1 MLAAPP
7 MFSFAEILRRAAQ
20 DEELRSELA
29 REVGIKRYHDRE
41 FRDGPYRFMNEPVA
55 LDSGGLRGLE
65 RSVAPLMHSRSYL
78 AGVRKNPLEMTIP
91 VTMPRR
97 QRHRSGTSHMTFAG
111 IDIFS
116 PEFQE
121 DPYPSYA
128 LLRKGAPVYRE
139 PRYGVY
145 VLTRFADVDATLRDH
160 ETFRS
165 GAGPAPMPMPS
176 DRPGM
181 SMLPLLAATDPPH
194 HDQLRALVSRAFTP
208 RRTAASEPR
217 IRGFAERLV
226 ADLPDGEFDL
236 VPGLSVPLPVAVIAE
251 ILGVD
256 ASYQD
261 DFRRWS
267 DATVG
272 LMDRPPEPAM
282 MQASAE
288 LIGFFRAQ
296 LEERRKNPQDDMI
309 SDLLEAEIDGRRLT
323 EAELDAF
330 FIMLLV
336 AGNETT
342 TNWISNQLDILA
354 GRPDLWKACR
364 EDRSLVPLALEET
377 LRFDA
382 PVQNLGRE
390 TTRDVEIRGVAIPAG
405 SRVVVSFGAANRD
418 PEIFEAPDAYR
429 LDRGEYRHLAF
440 GQGRHFCL
448 GAGLARM
455 EGRIALEALLD
466 RFEQIEPCAAPSQ
479 RLRSTV
485 IRGFDALPL
494 VGRSA

>member
-1 MLAAPP
+1 MELTEIDL
-7 MFSFAEILRRAAQ
+7 FSS
-20 DEELRSELA
+20 D
-29 REVGIKRYHDRE
+29 
-41 FRDGPYRFMNEPVA
+41 
-55 LDSGGLRGLE
+55 
-65 RSVAPLMHSRSYL
+65 
-78 AGVRKNPLEMTIP
+78 
-91 VTMPRR
+91 
-97 QRHRSGTSHMTFAG
+97 
-111 IDIFS
+111 
-116 PEFQE
+116 FQE
-121 DPYPSYA
+121 DPYPAYA
-128 LLRKGAPVYRE
+128 QLREHEPVYRE
-139 PRYGVY
+139 SRYGVY
-145 VLTRFADVDATLRDH
+145 ALTRFTDVEAALRDH

-176 DRPGM
+176 GGLETG
-181 SMLPLLAATDPPH
+181 MLPLLAATDPPH
-194 HDQLRALVSRAFTP
+194 HDQLRGLVNRAFTP
-208 RRTAASEPR
+208 RRIAASEMR

-236 VPGLSVPLPVAVIAE
+236 VPALSVPLPVAVIAE

-256 ASYQD
+256 PSHQD

-282 MQASAE
+282 IQASAE
-288 LIGFFRAQ
+288 LIGFFRVL
-296 LEERRKNPQDDMI
+296 LEERRKKPQDDMI
-309 SDLLEAEIDGRRLT
+309 SDLLRAEIDGRNLT

-342 TNWISNQLDILA
+342 TNWISNQLNILA
-354 GRPDLWKACR
+354 QRPDLWKACR

-390 TTRDVEIRGVAIPAG
+390 ATRDVDVRGVTIPSG
-405 SRVVVSFGAANRD
+405 SRVIVSFGAANRD
-418 PEIFEAPDAYR
+418 PELFDEPDAYR
-429 LDRGEYRHLAF
+429 LDRGDYRHLAF

-466 RFEQIEPCAAPSQ
+466 RFEQIEPGTAQSQ
-479 RLRSTV
+479 RLHSTV

-494 VGRSA
+494 KGRSA

>member
-1 MLAAPP
+1 MAFAPAGKTAP
-7 MFSFAEILRRAAQ
+7 FFNALGPIASRNEERDIGRVELPEIDL
-20 DEELRSELA
+20 
-29 REVGIKRYHDRE
+29 
-41 FRDGPYRFMNEPVA
+41 
-55 LDSGGLRGLE
+55 
-65 RSVAPLMHSRSYL
+65 
-78 AGVRKNPLEMTIP
+78 
-91 VTMPRR
+91 
-97 QRHRSGTSHMTFAG
+97 
-111 IDIFS
+111 FS
-116 PEFQE
+116 PDFQE

-128 LLRKGAPVYRE
+128 QLRTQAPVYRE
-139 PRYGVY
+139 SRYGAY
-145 VLTRFADVDATLRDH
+145 ALTRFADVEAALRDH

-176 DRPGM
+176 GGPGM
-181 SMLPLLAATDPPH
+181 GMLPLLAATDPPH
-194 HDQLRALVSRAFTP
+194 HDQLRALVNRAFTP
-208 RRTAASEPR
+208 RRIAASEAR

-256 ASYQD
+256 AAHQD

-282 MQASAE
+282 IQATAE
-288 LIGFFRAQ
+288 LIGFFRAL
-296 LEERRKNPQDDMI
+296 LEDRRKKPQDDMI
-309 SDLLEAEIDGRRLT
+309 SDLLSAKIDGRGLT

-342 TNWISNQLDILA
+342 TNWISNQLNILA
-354 GRPDLWKACR
+354 RRPDLWKACR
-364 EDRSLVPLALEET
+364 DDRSLVPIALEET
-377 LRFDA
+377 LRYDA

-390 TTRDVEIRGVAIPAG
+390 TTRDVELHGVAIPKG

-418 PEIFEAPDAYR
+418 PEVFDEPDTYR
-429 LDRGEYRHLAF
+429 LDRGDYRHLAF
-440 GQGRHFCL
+440 GKGRHFCL
-448 GAGLARM
+448 GAGLARL
-455 EGRIALEALLD
+455 EGRLALEALLD
-466 RFEQIEPCAAPSQ
+466 RFESIEPGTAQSE
-479 RLRSTV
+479 RRHSTV

-494 VGRSA
+494 AGRGA

>member
-1 MLAAPP
+1 MIARVHGFRSQQGRLA
-7 MFSFAEILRRAAQ
+7 FEIASRIASPSDSRN
-20 DEELRSELA
+20 A
-29 REVGIKRYHDRE
+29 RFVEIAD
-41 FRDGPYRFMNEPVA
+41 
-55 LDSGGLRGLE
+55 
-65 RSVAPLMHSRSYL
+65 
-78 AGVRKNPLEMTIP
+78 
-91 VTMPRR
+91 
-97 QRHRSGTSHMTFAG
+97 
-111 IDIFS
+111 IDIFT

-121 DPYPSYA
+121 DPYPAYSR
-128 LLRKGAPVYRE
+128 LRSDAPVYHE

-145 VLTRFADVDATLRDH
+145 VLTRFADVDEILRDH
-160 ETFRS
+160 ETYRS
-165 GAGPAPMPMPS
+165 GAGPAPMPS
-176 DRPGM
+176 ARPGVE
-181 SMLPLLAATDPPH
+181 MLPLLAATDPPH

-208 RRTAASEPR
+208 RRIAETEPR

-226 ADLPDGEFDL
+226 GELPDGDFDL

-256 ASYQD
+256 AAMQD

-272 LMDRPPEPAM
+272 LMDHPPEPEM
-282 MQASAE
+282 MQASVE
-288 LIGFFRAQ
+288 LITYFRGLAA
-296 LEERRKNPQDDMI
+296 ERRKQPKDDMI

-323 EAELDAF
+323 DEELDAF

-342 TNWISNQLDILA
+342 TNWLSNQLDILA
-354 GRPDLWKACR
+354 RRPDLWKACR

-377 LRFDA
+377 LRYDA

-390 TTRDVEIRGVAIPAG
+390 TTRDVEIHGVAIPKG

-418 PEIFEAPDAYR
+418 PEVFEDPDDYR
-429 LDRGEYRHLAF
+429 LDRGEVRHLAF

-455 EGRIALEALLD
+455 EGRIALDALLD
-466 RFEQIEPCAAPSQ
+466 RFERIEPGREPSK
-479 RLRSTV
+479 RLHSTV
-485 IRGFDALPL
+485 IRGFDVLPL

>member
-1 MLAAPP
+1 MV
-7 MFSFAEILRRAAQ
+7 Q
-20 DEELRSELA
+20 DE
-29 REVGIKRYHDRE
+29 
-41 FRDGPYRFMNEPVA
+41 
-55 LDSGGLRGLE
+55 
-65 RSVAPLMHSRSYL
+65 
-78 AGVRKNPLEMTIP
+78 
-91 VTMPRR
+91 
-97 QRHRSGTSHMTFAG
+97 

-116 PEFQE
+116 PAFQE

-128 LLRKGAPVYRE
+128 RLRTEAPVYHE

-145 VLTRFADVDATLRDH
+145 ALTRFADVDETLRDH

-165 GAGPAPMPMPS
+165 GAGPAPMPS
-176 DRPGM
+176 NRPGM
-181 SMLPLLAATDPPH
+181 EMLPLLAATDPPH

-208 RRTAASEPR
+208 RRVAESEPR
-217 IRGFAERLV
+217 IRGFAERFV

-236 VPGLSVPLPVAVIAE
+236 VPGLSVPFPVAVIAE

-256 ASYQD
+256 ASRQN

-272 LMDRPPEPAM
+272 LMDHPPEPEM
-282 MQASAE
+282 MQASVE
-288 LIGFFRAQ
+288 LIGYFRA
-296 LEERRKNPQDDMI
+296 LAEERRKDPKDDMI

-342 TNWISNQLDILA
+342 TNWISNQLNILA
-354 GRPDLWKACR
+354 QRPDLWKACR
-364 EDRSLVPLALEET
+364 ENRSLVPLALEET
-377 LRFDA
+377 LRYDS

-390 TTRDVEIRGVAIPAG
+390 TTRDVEIRGVAIPSG

-418 PEIFEAPDAYR
+418 PEVFDEPDEYR
-429 LDRGEYRHLAF
+429 LDRGEFRHLAF

-455 EGRIALEALLD
+455 EGQIALEALLD
-466 RFEQIEPCAAPSQ
+466 RYEEIELAAKPSQ
-479 RLRSTV
+479 RLHSTV
-485 IRGFDALPL
+485 IRGFETLPL
-494 VGRSA
+494 IGRSG

>member
-1 MLAAPP
+1 MAETEIDL
-7 MFSFAEILRRAAQ
+7 FST
-20 DEELRSELA
+20 D
-29 REVGIKRYHDRE
+29 
-41 FRDGPYRFMNEPVA
+41 
-55 LDSGGLRGLE
+55 
-65 RSVAPLMHSRSYL
+65 
-78 AGVRKNPLEMTIP
+78 
-91 VTMPRR
+91 
-97 QRHRSGTSHMTFAG
+97 
-111 IDIFS
+111 
-116 PEFQE
+116 FQE

-128 LLRKGAPVYRE
+128 QLRMQAPVYHE
-139 PRYGVY
+139 PRYGAY
-145 VLTRFADVDATLRDH
+145 ALTRFADVEAALRDH

-176 DRPGM
+176 GGPGM
-181 SMLPLLAATDPPH
+181 GMLPLLAATDPPH
-194 HDQLRALVSRAFTP
+194 HDQLRALVSHAFTP
-208 RRTAASEPR
+208 RRIAASEMR
-217 IRGFAERLV
+217 IRSFAEQLV
-226 ADLPDGEFDL
+226 ADLPEGDFDL

-256 ASYQD
+256 AAHQD

-267 DATVG
+267 AATVG
-272 LMDRPPEPAM
+272 LMDRPPEPEM
-282 MQASAE
+282 IQASAE
-288 LIGFFRAQ
+288 LIGFFRAL

-309 SDLLEAEIDGRRLT
+309 SDLLRAEIDGRGLT

-342 TNWISNQLDILA
+342 TNWISNQLNILA
-354 GRPDLWKACR
+354 RRPDLWKACR
-364 EDRSLVPLALEET
+364 DDRSLVPLALEET

-390 TTRDVEIRGVAIPAG
+390 TTRDVELQGVAIPTA
-405 SRVVVSFGAANRD
+405 SRVIVSFGAANRD
-418 PEIFEAPDAYR
+418 PEIFEEPDVYR
-429 LDRGEYRHLAF
+429 LDRGDFRHLAF

-466 RFEQIEPCAAPSQ
+466 RFDQIEPGTLPSQ
-479 RLRSTV
+479 RLHSTV

-494 VGRSA
+494 TGRSA

>member
-1 MLAAPP
+1 MA
-7 MFSFAEILRRAAQ
+7 
-20 DEELRSELA
+20 D
-29 REVGIKRYHDRE
+29 VGIDL
-41 FRDGPYRFMNEPVA
+41 F
-55 LDSGGLRGLE
+55 
-65 RSVAPLMHSRSYL
+65 SR
-78 AGVRKNPLEMTIP
+78 A
-91 VTMPRR
+91 
-97 QRHRSGTSHMTFAG
+97 
-111 IDIFS
+111 
-116 PEFQE
+116 FQE

-128 LLRKGAPVYRE
+128 RLRREAPVYRE

-145 VLTRFADVDATLRDH
+145 ALTRFADVDEALRDH

-165 GAGPAPMPMPS
+165 GAGPAPMPMPA

-181 SMLPLLAATDPPH
+181 AMLPLLAATDPPH
-194 HDQLRALVSRAFTP
+194 HDQLRGLVSRAFTP
-208 RRTAASEPR
+208 RRIAESEPR
-217 IRGFAERLV
+217 IRDFAERRV
-226 ADLPDGEFDL
+226 ANLPEGEFDL

-256 ASYQD
+256 ASYQG

-272 LMDRPPEPAM
+272 MMDRPPEPAM
-282 MQASAE
+282 IQASVE
-288 LIGFFRAQ
+288 LIDFFRAR
-296 LEERRKNPQDDMI
+296 LEERRRDPQDDMI

-342 TNWISNQLDILA
+342 TNWISNQLAILA
-354 GRPDLWKACR
+354 RRPDLWKACR

-377 LRFDA
+377 LRYDA

-390 TTRDVEIRGVAIPAG
+390 TTRDIELHGVSIPAG

-418 PEIFEAPDAYR
+418 PEVFDSPDDYR
-429 LDRGEYRHLAF
+429 LDRGDFRHLAF

-448 GAGLARM
+448 GAGLARL

-466 RFEQIEPCAAPSQ
+466 RFEQIELSPVPAQ
-479 RLRSTV
+479 RLHSTV
-485 IRGFDALPL
+485 IRGFETLPL

>member
-1 MLAAPP
+1 MEL
-7 MFSFAEILRRAAQ
+7 AEI
-20 DEELRSELA
+20 
-29 REVGIKRYHDRE
+29 
-41 FRDGPYRFMNEPVA
+41 A
-55 LDSGGLRGLE
+55 L
-65 RSVAPLMHSRSYL
+65 
-78 AGVRKNPLEMTIP
+78 
-91 VTMPRR
+91 
-97 QRHRSGTSHMTFAG
+97 
-111 IDIFS
+111 FS
-116 PEFQE
+116 PDFQE

-128 LLRKGAPVYRE
+128 QLREQAPVYRE

-145 VLTRFADVDATLRDH
+145 ALTRFADVDAALRDH

-176 DRPGM
+176 GGPGM
-181 SMLPLLAATDPPH
+181 GMLPLLAATDPPH
-194 HDQLRALVSRAFTP
+194 HDQLRALVNHAFTP
-208 RRTAASEPR
+208 RRIAASEMR

-226 ADLPDGEFDL
+226 ADLPDGDFDL

-256 ASYQD
+256 ARHQD
-261 DFRRWS
+261 DFRRWAA
-267 DATVG
+267 ATGG

-288 LIGFFRAQ
+288 LIGFFRAL

-309 SDLLEAEIDGRRLT
+309 SDLLDAEIDGRGLT

-342 TNWISNQLDILA
+342 TNWISNQLNILA
-354 GRPDLWKACR
+354 RRPDLWKACR
-364 EDRSLVPLALEET
+364 EDRSLVPLALEEV

-390 TTRDVEIRGVAIPAG
+390 TTRDVEIRGVTIPTG

-418 PEIFEAPDAYR
+418 PEVFEAPDVYR
-429 LDRGEYRHLAF
+429 LDRGDYRHLAF

-466 RFEQIEPCAAPSQ
+466 RFEQIEPGTAPCQ
-479 RLRSTV
+479 RLHSTV
-485 IRGFDALPL
+485 IRGFDTLPL
-494 VGRSA
+494 TGRSV

>member
-1 MLAAPP
+1 MA
-7 MFSFAEILRRAAQ
+7 
-20 DEELRSELA
+20 
-29 REVGIKRYHDRE
+29 
-41 FRDGPYRFMNEPVA
+41 
-55 LDSGGLRGLE
+55 
-65 RSVAPLMHSRSYL
+65 
-78 AGVRKNPLEMTIP
+78 
-91 VTMPRR
+91 
-97 QRHRSGTSHMTFAG
+97 FAG
-111 IDIFS
+111 IDLFS
-116 PEFQE
+116 PDFQE

-128 LLRKGAPVYRE
+128 QLRTEAPVYRE

-145 VLTRFADVDATLRDH
+145 ALTRFADVDEALRDH

-165 GAGPAPMPMPS
+165 GAGPAPMPMPA
-176 DRPGM
+176 DRQGVA
-181 SMLPLLAATDPPH
+181 MLPLLAATDPPH

-208 RRTAASEPR
+208 RRIAASEPR
-217 IRGFAERLV
+217 IRGFAERFV

-256 ASYQD
+256 ASHQD

-282 MQASAE
+282 LQASAE
-288 LIGFFRAQ
+288 LIGFFRAR
-296 LEERRKNPQDDMI
+296 LEERRQQPQDDMI
-309 SDLLEAEIDGRRLT
+309 SALLEAEIDGRRLT
-323 EAELDAF
+323 QSELDAF

-342 TNWISNQLDILA
+342 TNWISNQLHILA
-354 GRPDLWKACR
+354 RRPDLWKACR

-377 LRFDA
+377 LRYDA

-390 TTRDVEIRGVAIPAG
+390 TTRDVEIREVTIPAG

-418 PEIFEAPDAYR
+418 PEMFDAPDAYR
-429 LDRGEYRHLAF
+429 LDRADARHLAF

-466 RFEQIEPCAAPSQ
+466 RFETIEPGTAPSQ
-479 RLRSTV
+479 RLHSTV
-485 IRGFDALPL
+485 IRGFESLPL
-494 VGRSA
+494 VGCSA

>member
-1 MLAAPP
+1 
-7 MFSFAEILRRAAQ
+7 MFGSIATRRGGGDIRQVELSEIDL
-20 DEELRSELA
+20 
-29 REVGIKRYHDRE
+29 
-41 FRDGPYRFMNEPVA
+41 
-55 LDSGGLRGLE
+55 
-65 RSVAPLMHSRSYL
+65 
-78 AGVRKNPLEMTIP
+78 
-91 VTMPRR
+91 
-97 QRHRSGTSHMTFAG
+97 
-111 IDIFS
+111 FS
-116 PEFQE
+116 PDFQE

-128 LLRKGAPVYRE
+128 RLREQAPVYRE

-145 VLTRFADVDATLRDH
+145 ALTRFADVDAALRDH

-176 DRPGM
+176 GGPGM
-181 SMLPLLAATDPPH
+181 GMLPLLAATDPPH
-194 HDQLRALVSRAFTP
+194 HDQLRALVNHAFTP
-208 RRTAASEPR
+208 RRIAASEAR

-256 ASYQD
+256 ASHQD

-267 DATVG
+267 AATVG

-288 LIGFFRAQ
+288 LIGFFRAL

-309 SDLLEAEIDGRRLT
+309 SDLLDAEIDGRGLT
-323 EAELDAF
+323 ESELDAF

-342 TNWISNQLDILA
+342 TNWISNQLNILA
-354 GRPDLWKACR
+354 RRPDLWKACR
-364 EDRSLVPLALEET
+364 EDRSLVPLALEEA

-390 TTRDVEIRGVAIPAG
+390 TTRDVEIRGVAIPTG

-418 PEIFEAPDAYR
+418 PEIFEAPDVYR
-429 LDRGEYRHLAF
+429 LDRGDYRHLAF

-448 GAGLARM
+448 GSGLARL
-455 EGRIALEALLD
+455 EGRIAIEALLD
-466 RFEQIEPCAAPSQ
+466 RFEQIEPGAAPSQ
-479 RLRSTV
+479 RLHSTV

-494 VGRSA
+494 NGRSA

>member
-1 MLAAPP
+1 M
-7 MFSFAEILRRAAQ
+7 EIDL
-20 DEELRSELA
+20 
-29 REVGIKRYHDRE
+29 
-41 FRDGPYRFMNEPVA
+41 
-55 LDSGGLRGLE
+55 
-65 RSVAPLMHSRSYL
+65 
-78 AGVRKNPLEMTIP
+78 
-91 VTMPRR
+91 
-97 QRHRSGTSHMTFAG
+97 
-111 IDIFS
+111 FS
-116 PEFQE
+116 PDFQE
-121 DPYPSYA
+121 DPYPAYSW
-128 LLRKGAPVYRE
+128 LRREAPVYHE

-145 VLTRFADVDATLRDH
+145 ALTRYADVDETLRDH

-165 GAGPAPMPMPS
+165 GAGPAPMPS
-176 DRPGM
+176 NRPGVEL
-181 SMLPLLAATDPPH
+181 LPLLAATDPPH

-208 RRTAASEPR
+208 RRVSESEPR
-217 IRGFAERLV
+217 IRAFAERLV
-226 ADLPDGEFDL
+226 ADLPDGDFDL

-256 ASYQD
+256 ASHQD

-288 LIGFFRAQ
+288 LIGFFRAL
-296 LEERRKNPQDDMI
+296 LEERRKRPQDDLI
-309 SDLLEAEIDGRRLT
+309 SDLLEAEIEGRRLT
-323 EAELDAF
+323 EPELDAF

-342 TNWISNQLDILA
+342 TNWISNHLNILA
-354 GRPDLWKACR
+354 RRPDLWKACR
-364 EDRSLVPLALEET
+364 EDRSLIPLALEET
-377 LRFDA
+377 LRYDS

-390 TTRDVEIRGVAIPAG
+390 TTRDVEIHGVAIPAG

-418 PEIFEAPDAYR
+418 PEVFEAPDDFR
-429 LDRGEYRHLAF
+429 LDRGDSRHLAF

-448 GAGLARM
+448 GAGLARL

-466 RFEQIEPCAAPSQ
+466 RFEHIEPGVAAPQ
-479 RLRSTV
+479 RLHSTV

-494 VGRSA
+494 IGRRA

>member
-1 MLAAPP
+1 MEL
-7 MFSFAEILRRAAQ
+7 AEIDL
-20 DEELRSELA
+20 
-29 REVGIKRYHDRE
+29 
-41 FRDGPYRFMNEPVA
+41 
-55 LDSGGLRGLE
+55 
-65 RSVAPLMHSRSYL
+65 
-78 AGVRKNPLEMTIP
+78 
-91 VTMPRR
+91 
-97 QRHRSGTSHMTFAG
+97 
-111 IDIFS
+111 FS
-116 PEFQE
+116 PDFQE

-128 LLRKGAPVYRE
+128 RLREQAPVYRE

-145 VLTRFADVDATLRDH
+145 ALTRFADVDAALRDH

-176 DRPGM
+176 GGPGM
-181 SMLPLLAATDPPH
+181 GMLPLLAATDPPH
-194 HDQLRALVSRAFTP
+194 HDQLRALVNHAFTP
-208 RRTAASEPR
+208 RRIAASEAR

-226 ADLPDGEFDL
+226 ADLPDGDFDL

-256 ASYQD
+256 ASHQD

-267 DATVG
+267 AATVG

-282 MQASAE
+282 MQATAE
-288 LIGFFRAQ
+288 LIGFFRAL

-309 SDLLEAEIDGRRLT
+309 SDLLDAEIDGRGLT
-323 EAELDAF
+323 ESELDAF

-342 TNWISNQLDILA
+342 TNWISNQLNILA
-354 GRPDLWKACR
+354 RRPDLWKACR
-364 EDRSLVPLALEET
+364 EDRSLVPLALEEA

-390 TTRDVEIRGVAIPAG
+390 TTRDVELCGVAIPTG

-418 PEIFEAPDAYR
+418 PEIFEAPDVYR
-429 LDRGEYRHLAF
+429 LDRGDYRHLAF

-448 GAGLARM
+448 GSGLARL
-455 EGRIALEALLD
+455 EGRIAIEALLD
-466 RFEQIEPCAAPSQ
+466 RFEQIEPGAAPSQ
-479 RLRSTV
+479 RLHSTV

-494 VGRSA
+494 NGRSA